1 MTDPSALT
9 TENIIGTIL
18 AGIVIAFLGVRK
30 YLQERKAPTTQ
41 SGDRIVPGV
50 TIADMQPIRDLAAE
64 QARTT
69 AANERIAVAL
79 EGMLELT
86 RERAADEEI
95 MRRAEIMA
103 QQMLKQLPAAAKRGA
118 RSPR

>member
-9 TENIIGTIL
+9 AENWIATII
-18 AGIVIAFLGVRK
+18 AGLGIGLLGIWK
-30 YLQERKAPTTQ
+30 YWKELTRPATTAAN
-41 SGDRIVPGV
+41 GDRIVPGI

-69 AANERIAVAL
+69 AANERIAKAL
-79 EGMLELT
+79 EGLLELT

-103 QQMLKQLPAAAKRGA
+103 QQMVKQLPVANQR
-118 RSPR
+118 RPP